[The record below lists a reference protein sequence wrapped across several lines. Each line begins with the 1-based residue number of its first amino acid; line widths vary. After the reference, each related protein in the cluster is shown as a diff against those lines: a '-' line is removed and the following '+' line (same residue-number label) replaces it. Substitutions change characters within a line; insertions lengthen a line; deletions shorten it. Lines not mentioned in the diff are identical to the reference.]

1 MAPQDIAVVQP
12 EPQLGAVGAC
22 ARLPGALLGWLIE
35 HLDLIALG
43 VLLLAVAFPA
53 SPPTVRE
60 VVGNASAGFWSF
72 RLGPANVLELMLAA
86 VAALALVRAFVTRPS
101 TSSFDRPL
109 VGAALIILALQLL
122 ALPQHLKDANYVPL
136 DLERLLIPA
145 AAYVIV
151 TRAIRN
157 VRALRFFIFAVG
169 GIICLRVLQLVLVY
183 GLTGETEFGTITG
196 GEALLITEDTL
207 LVLFP
212 LAIAWG
218 ALVDGRLSV
227 WGMIGAGALVSTLLL
242 IDLQSLRRG
251 AMLLIGGALLLR
263 TLRIGKRR
271 LLQGAAALALV
282 FALAVAAGPGR
293 PLLHQLHYTAVS
305 SLLRTND
312 ASSSQRTSEI
322 RSFRRNMSAADWI
335 TGRGVG
341 VTWMAEVKAPID
353 ALSFGPGETESI
365 RIGWHVYG
373 LDWVYKFGL
382 GGLAAIFFA
391 LVVMGRELLR
401 TYRKAEPALRSMIF
415 SLSVCLSPFLLL
427 LFTNPRVALM
437 AGLTIGL
444 LSRCCD
450 LAAQTSTSPS
460 GREERPPSSVVTPA
474 A

>member
-1 MAPQDIAVVQP
+1 MAPQDIAAVQP
-12 EPQLGAVGAC
+12 QSSLGILEAC
-22 ARLPGALLGWLIE
+22 ARLPAALLGWLTE
-35 HLDLIALG
+35 HLGQIALC
-43 VLLLAVAFPA
+43 VLLIAVAFPA

-60 VVGNASAGFWSF
+60 VVGNAAAGFWSF
-72 RLGPANVLELMLAA
+72 RLGPANVLELMLAG
-86 VAALALVRAFVTRPS
+86 VAALALLRAFVTRA
-101 TSSFDRPL
+101 SSSRFDRPL
-109 VGAALIILALQLL
+109 AGAALIILALQAL
-122 ALPQHLKDANYVPL
+122 ALPQHLHDANYVPL

-145 AAYVIV
+145 AAYLVV
-151 TRAIRN
+151 TRAIRD
-157 VRALRFFIFAVG
+157 LRTLRLFTFAVG
-169 GIICLRVLQLVLVY
+169 AIICLRVLQLVLVF
-183 GLTGETEFGTITG
+183 GLTNETQFGTITG

-218 ALVDGRLSV
+218 ALVDGRLSI
-227 WGMIGAGALVSTLLL
+227 WGMAGGGTLVFTLLL

-263 TLRIGKRR
+263 TLKIGKRR

-312 ASSSQRTSEI
+312 ASSSQRTSELL
-322 RSFRRNMSAADWI
+322 SFRRNMDATDWI

-341 VTWMAEVKAPID
+341 VIWQAEVKAPID
-353 ALSFGPGETESI
+353 ALSFGPGETEFT

-382 GGLAAIFFA
+382 GGLLAIVFA
-391 LVVMGRELLR
+391 VVVMGRELLR
-401 TYRKAEPALRSMIF
+401 TYRRAEPPLRSMIF
-415 SLSVCLSPFLLL
+415 SLSVCVPAFLLL

-450 LAAQTSTSPS
+450 LAIQAKTSPS
-460 GREERPPSSVVTPA
+460 GRVESPASSAATPA